1 MNIHSTQKS
10 DMQTDLATAVKRAP
24 ERDRR
29 QEILAAA
36 ERAFVRHGFHA
47 ATMGHVAEE
56 AGMSAGNLYRYFP
69 GKEALVEGLCT
80 MDSEERAANFALLA
94 RSPKVFDAIAF
105 GIRQHLLAKP
115 PEKARMVL
123 EIWSEVARNERM
135 AAVGREVDA
144 DIKAGLASVFEGAKT
159 SGQAAA
165 TLDSTFAARV
175 MFTLVGG
182 LFKRL
187 AHEANFDL
195 EAETAMVLG
204 VLKAL
209 FDGSLQ
215 PGVNKETA
223 KEPAHA

>member
-1 MNIHSTQKS
+1 MNTHSTQNS
-10 DMQTDLATAVKRAP
+10 DMQTDLAPAVKRAP

-29 QEILAAA
+29 KEILAAA

-80 MDSEERAANFALLA
+80 MDSDERAANFALLA
-94 RSPKVFDAIAF
+94 RSPKVFDSIAYS
-105 GIRQHLLAKP
+105 IRQHLLAKP
-115 PEKARMVL
+115 PAKARMVL

-135 AAVGREVDA
+135 ATVGREVDA
-144 DIKAGLASVFEGAKT
+144 DIKAGLASVFEAAKAT
-159 SGQAAA
+159 GQAAA
-165 TLDSTFAARV
+165 TLDATFASRV

-187 AHEANFDL
+187 AHEANFDV

-209 FDGSLQ
+209 FDGSLR
-215 PGVNKETA
+215 PAANIETA